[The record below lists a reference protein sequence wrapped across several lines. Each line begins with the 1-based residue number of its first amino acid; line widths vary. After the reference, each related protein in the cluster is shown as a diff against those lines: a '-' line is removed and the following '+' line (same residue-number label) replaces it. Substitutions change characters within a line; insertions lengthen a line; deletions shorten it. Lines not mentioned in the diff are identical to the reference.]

1 MTTSERRRAEHT
13 RGFVLP
19 TSLLVVTL
27 LTVML
32 TAAFV
37 LVSAESRT
45 TDNSLSST
53 RALSIAE
60 AGLQTYLS
68 QNRGLSSTSTWDSMR
83 LDFSGGY
90 AAVVARRMRPAS
102 TGQLSEWAISST
114 GYASDPLLPGT
125 PQSKRAVGQ
134 VAQLNP
140 GALPMRAAL
149 VALNGLVVTGGISG
163 QTANPVSG
171 VNGGSISGCVL
182 PGGAANDSVGLSTY
196 SPVPGPS
203 YSQSPGPP
211 PGGETGYGGVAGS
224 GMEVFAT
231 RNTLYDSTH
240 IDWPLLADSN
250 GPFRPDYQMPGATLP
265 APGDTAY
272 LVGRVFGDL
281 TIPPSPSPWTT
292 KGRHGVLV
300 VTGDVIMANQAHWD
314 GVMVIGGRL
323 IAQGDFFIHGA
334 VITGLNI
341 MLGMT
346 VVPDS
351 IIRQNDSWQSGFSPL
366 HAIDWSWCHVR
377 WSTNAL
383 SGMAPVRNSW
393 LDTWALY

>member
-1 MTTSERRRAEHT
+1 MTTSERPATARS

-19 TSLLVVTL
+19 TSLLVMVL

-45 TDNSLSST
+45 TDNSLAST
-53 RALSIAE
+53 RALTIAE

-68 QNRGLSSTSTWDSMR
+68 QNRGLSGTSTWDSMR
-83 LDFSGGY
+83 LDFPGGY
-90 AAVVARRMRPAS
+90 AAVVARRMRPGGS
-102 TGQLSEWAISST
+102 GQLSEWAISST
-114 GYASDPLLPGT
+114 GFSSDPLLPGT
-125 PQSKRAVGQ
+125 PQSMRAIGQ

-149 VALNGLVVTGGISG
+149 VALNGLVVTGGSAG
-163 QTANPVSG
+163 QSANPVSG

-182 PGGAANDSVGLSTY
+182 PGGAANDTIGLSTFPGAY
-196 SPVPGPS
+196 SASAGPA
-203 YSQSPGPP
+203 PA
-211 PGGETGYGGVAGS
+211 GETGYGGGAGS

-231 RNTLYDSTH
+231 LGTVYDSTH

-281 TIPPSPSPWTT
+281 VIPASPSPWTS

-300 VTGDVIMANQAHWD
+300 VTGDVTMANQAHWD

-323 IAQGDFFIHGA
+323 IPQGEFFIHGA

-346 VVPDS
+346 VAPDS
-351 IIRQNDSWQSGFSPL
+351 VDRQNDNWQSGFSPV